1 MIGALGTRAALDYL
15 LERSCATREDW
26 TSIFQN
32 AEKLAARL
40 NLRVVRTSD
49 GLEIG

>member
-1 MIGALGTRAALDYL
+1 MDLYL
-15 LERSCATREDW
+15 LALSYIDMKDW

-40 NLRVVRTSD
+40 NPFVARTAD
-49 GLEIG
+49 DLALVDTAKV